1 MIQIKTYVI
10 NLERSIERRSYM
22 ENQLIRFPF
31 LQYEFIS
38 AVDGRALSEDERSN
52 KFDEE
57 KFKYIY
63 RRAVRPGEIGCTLS
77 HQKCYRYLE
86 DNNDNYALIL
96 EDDTILKDN
105 IERILEEIVN
115 LLECDQSPRIILLSG
130 WYYYTKK
137 KKLIDRYFLADI
149 YDGYGTY
156 AYVVNRKAAE
166 LLLEDKPFITADD
179 WAYIKRKG
187 VKIQAVYPHLLI
199 TDEDCNNN
207 LVSTIS
213 NETKLVSRKISLKQM
228 AIYLHSL
235 ILKLFK
241 LTGHFE
247 KR

>member
-1 MIQIKTYVI
+1 MIQIKAYII

-38 AVDGRALSEDERSN
+38 AVDGRVLSRSERSN

-57 KFKYIY
+57 KFKYVY
-63 RRAVRPGEIGCTLS
+63 RRAVQPGEIGCTLS

-86 DNNDNYALIL
+86 EKNDNYALIL
-96 EDDTILKDN
+96 EDDAILKDN
-105 IERILEEIVN
+105 IEGILEEIIN

-137 KKLIDRYFLADI
+137 RRLIDRYFLADI

-156 AYVVNRKAAE
+156 AYVVNRKAAK

-228 AIYLHSL
+228 EVFLHFL
-235 ILKLFK
+235 ILKFFK
-241 LTGHFE
+241 LAGHFE